1 MTDEPDHDDGELIP
15 LEPLDEAAEQ
25 QRARRLRELRDIEAP
40 LRAGSAHLP
49 TVPLEH
55 REDLGPGDL
64 EHFVVNYCLDSH
76 NFHIERLELHV
87 RQLRRFG
94 ETGRAAVRSFLEG
107 RSSEPALR
115 DVEPDALDG
124 MLRELLERL

>member
-1 MTDEPDHDDGELIP
+1 MTDEPDHDDDLIP
-15 LEPLDEAAEQ
+15 LEPLDEAAEHE
-25 QRARRLRELRDIEAP
+25 RARQLRELRDIEAP
-40 LRAGSAHLP
+40 LRAEREHRP

-55 REDLGPGDL
+55 RENLGPGDL

-94 ETGRAAVRSFLEG
+94 ETGRAAVRNFLEG
-107 RSSEPALR
+107 RSSEPALGEI
-115 DVEPDALDG
+115 EPDALDG